1 MPLLSI
7 HKAYKSFG
15 GLAAVSDVSLSLE
28 KGQILGIIGPNGAGK
43 TTLFNLISRFLDLD
57 SGEIK
62 LEDRSILGL
71 TPHRLCKLGL
81 SRTFQIVKP
90 FPTLTVLEN
99 VAVGAMN
106 QTRTAGQ
113 AEELAWSILE
123 QVGLSELAFQ
133 EASELTLAWRKRL
146 ELARTLATKPRIL
159 LLDEVMAG
167 LSPTEVDILINVI
180 RKINQEG
187 ISIMLIEHVMRGLM
201 ALAQHVIVLN
211 YGEKIAEGTPEQ
223 VVHDESVIEAY
234 LGKEFANHALD

>member
-1 MPLLSI
+1 M
-7 HKAYKSFG
+7 
-15 GLAAVSDVSLSLE
+15 VDVSLNLE
-28 KGQILGIIGPNGAGK
+28 EGNILGVIGPNGAGK
-43 TTLFNLISRFLDLD
+43 TTLFNLISGFLSPD
-57 SGEIK
+57 SGEIR

-106 QTRTAGQ
+106 QTRTAGE
-113 AEELAWSILE
+113 AEELAGIIVK
-123 QVGLSELAFQ
+123 QVGLSDMALQ
-133 EASELTLAWRKRL
+133 EASGLTLAWRKRL
-146 ELARTLATKPRIL
+146 ELARALATRPRVL

-167 LSPTEVDILINVI
+167 LSPTEVDSLINVI

-211 YGEKIAEGTPEQ
+211 YGKKIAEGTPEE

-234 LGKEFANHALD
+234 LGKEFASHALG